1 MKKKFLSI
9 VSLLVAL
16 VMSLALA
23 ACHGGVP
30 PTDNPDN
37 PDNPPVNPPPATSG
51 LTVGKVVGAMEE
63 LVDLE
68 NGYKATVSF
77 NASTKKNS
85 DRTKGGGSFE
95 KRGSKFKT
103 VINEDGTD
111 VDVIVDIASGFVYNG
126 VDGKY
131 AVDAQAVPAGLA
143 EYVKNAFAADG
154 SDENAAIANEDGVAF
169 DEATKT
175 LTVDVDLK
183 DEVNAV
189 LTPLIDAYKNNS
201 SAKKLVND
209 YIALYDEALD
219 IDSLLDTGIELL
231 VGIKDTTI
239 GALLTQANVSL
250 EDILAQAG
258 AELDAQTLAAIKNRK
273 VGDAIMGALDFIE
286 ANMQDIAAGNFDP
299 AELMQAVLV
308 APVDNSG
315 LKNKL
320 TQYKDMLLQMLD
332 GYKMKDL
339 IDMLADDVEG
349 MGLINNP
356 LFAGVYCML
365 TEEIKAT
372 KLAAQLTVT
381 FDDDYRITKLAGKA
395 DFAHTYTGAEI
406 TTGLFADN
414 DYHADFELVVSE
426 YKETVEAWTME
437 YVADQDDIETI
448 VVMADG
454 SADCAVYCEFYG
466 RDVEVKIVG
475 VTATCEDSVSV
486 LSTDGVTFDA
496 AKSQIVIKK
505 SVFDAAKAKSGFT
518 GVMGVGAIVT
528 VKDGDQTRKF
538 TMRLSIS
545 GVTDDPAGYLQ
556 EMIAEI
562 IDDMINRPTTPPDV
576 NEG

>member
-16 VMSLALA
+16 VMSLTLA

-30 PTDNPDN
+30 SPGNPDNPDN
-37 PDNPPVNPPPATSG
+37 PDNPPSAASG

-77 NASTKKNS
+77 NASTKKNG
-85 DRTKGGGSFE
+85 DGTKGGGSFE

-103 VINEDGTD
+103 VVSENGTD

-143 EYVKNAFAADG
+143 EYVKNAFAANG
-154 SDENAAIANEDGVAF
+154 SDENAAIADEDGVAF

-258 AELDAQTLAAIKNRK
+258 AELDAQTLAVIKNRK
-273 VGDAIMGALDFIE
+273 VGDAIMGALEFIE

-395 DFAHTYTGAEI
+395 DFAHTYTGTEI

-426 YKETVEAWTME
+426 YKEAVEAWTME
-437 YVADQDDIETI
+437 YVADQDDIENI

-475 VTATCEDSVSV
+475 VTATCADNVSV

-496 AKSQIVIKK
+496 AKSQIVVKK

-545 GVTDDPAGYLQ
+545 GVSDDPAGYLQ
-556 EMIAEI
+556 EMIVKI
-562 IDDMINRPTTPPDV
+562 IDDVINRPTTPPDV

>member
-16 VMSLALA
+16 VMSLTLA

-30 PTDNPDN
+30 SPGNPDNPDN
-37 PDNPPVNPPPATSG
+37 PDNPPSAASG

-77 NASTKKNS
+77 NASTKKNG
-85 DRTKGGGSFE
+85 DGTKG
-95 KRGSKFKT
+95 RGSKFKT
-103 VINEDGTD
+103 VVSENGTD

-143 EYVKNAFAADG
+143 EYVKNAFAANG
-154 SDENAAIANEDGVAF
+154 SDENAAIADEDGVAF

-258 AELDAQTLAAIKNRK
+258 AELDAQTLAVIKNRK
-273 VGDAIMGALDFIE
+273 VGDAIMGAL
-286 ANMQDIAAGNFDP
+286 
-299 AELMQAVLV
+299 
-308 APVDNSG
+308 
-315 LKNKL
+315 
-320 TQYKDMLLQMLD
+320 
-332 GYKMKDL
+332 
-339 IDMLADDVEG
+339 
-349 MGLINNP
+349 
-356 LFAGVYCML
+356 
-365 TEEIKAT
+365 
-372 KLAAQLTVT
+372 
-381 FDDDYRITKLAGKA
+381 
-395 DFAHTYTGAEI
+395 
-406 TTGLFADN
+406 
-414 DYHADFELVVSE
+414 
-426 YKETVEAWTME
+426 
-437 YVADQDDIETI
+437 
-448 VVMADG
+448 
-454 SADCAVYCEFYG
+454 
-466 RDVEVKIVG
+466 
-475 VTATCEDSVSV
+475 
-486 LSTDGVTFDA
+486 
-496 AKSQIVIKK
+496 
-505 SVFDAAKAKSGFT
+505 
-518 GVMGVGAIVT
+518 
-528 VKDGDQTRKF
+528 
-538 TMRLSIS
+538 
-545 GVTDDPAGYLQ
+545 
-556 EMIAEI
+556 
-562 IDDMINRPTTPPDV
+562 
-576 NEG
+576 